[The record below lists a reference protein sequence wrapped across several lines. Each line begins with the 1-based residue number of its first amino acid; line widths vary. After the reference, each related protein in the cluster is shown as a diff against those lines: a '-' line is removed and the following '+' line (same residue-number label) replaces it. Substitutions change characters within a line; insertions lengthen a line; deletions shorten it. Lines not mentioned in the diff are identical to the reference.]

1 MTMKKIIAIII
12 AGILLSSLVFFLF
25 IYNDPEFRYFIGT
38 STGLKDNP
46 VLTDNNFIIEEVLVG
61 IQSSTALTFIGNDI
75 LFLEKET
82 GKIRHIQ
89 NNMLVHDPV
98 WDFDVKMEGCECYT
112 ESGLLG
118 ITSIGSEIYVYV
130 TEELDSEN
138 SVVENRIYRFTW
150 ENNKLQNQLLL
161 NTLPGDGYMH
171 HGGAMVADSNKNV
184 YAVIGDQ
191 TLETQLQNFNNE
203 LISDVGMIL
212 RVGIDDKV
220 KSPSKSDSPN
230 DHYYGVGIRNSFGL
244 AIDPFTNNLW
254 ITENGT
260 HEYDEINLTFPK
272 YNSGWAKI
280 QGPATDEQLQNFV
293 GYSDYE
299 YSDPEFSWE
308 ETSAPTGISFV
319 DNKWKKFSNSVFVGD
334 CSGNLYKFQLNDSRD
349 KLVFDNPELQD
360 LVLNADDSNAEIIF
374 GKNFGC
380 ITDIEY
386 NPDDGYLYII
396 SYLNNGAIYKISP
409 KNLE

>member
-1 MTMKKIIAIII
+1 MKKLVTVIVVGII
-12 AGILLSSLVFFLF
+12 SLAVFFSF
-25 IYNDPEFRYFIGT
+25 IYNDPEFRYYLGT
-38 STGLKDNP
+38 STGLKDKP
-46 VLTDNNFIIEEVLVG
+46 VLTDNNFTIEGVIVG
-61 IQSSTALTFIGNDI
+61 IQASTALTFIENDI

-82 GKIRHIQ
+82 GKIRHIE
-89 NNMLVHDPV
+89 NNVLVDEPV
-98 WDFDVKMEGCECYT
+98 WDFNVKKEGCECYT

-118 ITSIGSEIYVYV
+118 IISVDSNIYVYV

-138 SVVENRIYRFTW
+138 SIVENRIYQFTW

-161 NTLPGDGYMH
+161 NILPGDGNMH
-171 HGGAMVADSNKNV
+171 HGGAMVADHNKNI

-191 TLETQLQNFNNE
+191 TLETELQNFNND
-203 LISDVGMIL
+203 LISDAGIIL
-212 RVGIDDKV
+212 RVGIDNKV
-220 KSPSKSDSPN
+220 KSPSLSDSPN

-272 YNSGWAKI
+272 YNSGWKKI

-308 ETSAPTGISFV
+308 ETVVPTGISFV
-319 DNKWKKFSNSVFVGD
+319 DDKWKKFSNSVFVGD
-334 CSGNLYKFQLNDSRD
+334 CNGNLYKFQLNTSRD
-349 KLVFDNPELQD
+349 KLVFDTPELKD
-360 LVLNADDSNAEIIF
+360 LVLNADDSDSEIIF
-374 GKNFGC
+374 GTNFGC
-380 ITDIEY
+380 ITDVEY

-409 KNLE
+409 NNP

>member
-1 MTMKKIIAIII
+1 MKKLVIVIVVIII
-12 AGILLSSLVFFLF
+12 SLAVFFSF
-25 IYNDPEFRYFIGT
+25 IYNEPEFRYYLGT
-38 STGLKDNP
+38 STGLKDKP
-46 VLTDNNFIIEEVLVG
+46 VLTDNNFTIEGVIVG
-61 IQSSTALTFIGNDI
+61 IQASTALTFIENDI

-82 GKIRHIQ
+82 GKIRHIE
-89 NNMLVHDPV
+89 NNVLVDEPV
-98 WDFDVKMEGCECYT
+98 WDFNVKKEGCECFT

-118 ITSIGSEIYVYV
+118 IISVDSNIYVYV

-138 SVVENRIYRFTW
+138 SIVENRIYQFTW

-161 NTLPGDGYMH
+161 NILPGDGNMH
-171 HGGAMVADSNKNV
+171 HGGAMVADHNKNI

-191 TLETQLQNFNNE
+191 TLETELQNFNND
-203 LISDVGMIL
+203 LISDAGIIL
-212 RVGIDDKV
+212 RVGIDNKV
-220 KSPSKSDSPN
+220 KSPSLSDSPN

-260 HEYDEINLTFPK
+260 YEYDEINLTFPK
-272 YNSGWAKI
+272 YNSGWKKI

-308 ETSAPTGISFV
+308 ETVAPTGISFV
-319 DNKWKKFSNSVFVGD
+319 DDKWKKFSNSVFVGD
-334 CSGNLYKFQLNDSRD
+334 CSGNLYKFQLNTSRD
-349 KLVFDNPELQD
+349 KLVFDTLELKD
-360 LVLNADDSNAEIIF
+360 LVLNADDSDSEIIF
-374 GKNFGC
+374 GTNFGC
-380 ITDIEY
+380 ITDVEY

-409 KNLE
+409 NNP

>member
-1 MTMKKIIAIII
+1 MKKLVIVIVVIII
-12 AGILLSSLVFFLF
+12 SLAVFFSF
-25 IYNDPEFRYFIGT
+25 IYNEPEFRYYLGT
-38 STGLKDNP
+38 STGLKDKP
-46 VLTDNNFIIEEVLVG
+46 VLTDNNFTIEGVIVG
-61 IQSSTALTFIGNDI
+61 IQASTALTFIENDI

-82 GKIRHIQ
+82 GKIRHIE
-89 NNMLVHDPV
+89 NNVLVDEPV
-98 WDFDVKMEGCECYT
+98 WDFNVKKEGCECFT

-118 ITSIGSEIYVYV
+118 IISVDSNIYVYV

-138 SVVENRIYRFTW
+138 SIVENRIYQFTW

-161 NTLPGDGYMH
+161 NILPGDGNMH
-171 HGGAMVADSNKNV
+171 HGGAMVADHNKNI

-191 TLETQLQNFNNE
+191 TLETELQNFNND
-203 LISDVGMIL
+203 LISDAGIIL
-212 RVGIDDKV
+212 RVGIDNKV
-220 KSPSKSDSPN
+220 KSPSLSDSPN

-272 YNSGWAKI
+272 YNSGWKKI

-308 ETSAPTGISFV
+308 ETVAPTGISFV
-319 DNKWKKFSNSVFVGD
+319 DDKWKKFSNSVFVGD
-334 CSGNLYKFQLNDSRD
+334 CSGNLYKFQLNTSRD
-349 KLVFDNPELQD
+349 KLVFDTTELKD
-360 LVLNADDSNAEIIF
+360 LVLNADDSDSEIIF
-374 GKNFGC
+374 GTNFGC
-380 ITDIEY
+380 ITDVEY

-409 KNLE
+409 NNP

>member
-1 MTMKKIIAIII
+1 MKKLVTVIVVGIISLAI
-12 AGILLSSLVFFLF
+12 FFSF
-25 IYNDPEFRYFIGT
+25 IYNEPEFRYYLGT
-38 STGLKDNP
+38 STGLKDKP
-46 VLTDNNFIIEEVLVG
+46 VLTDNNFTIEGVIVG
-61 IQSSTALTFIGNDI
+61 IQASTALTFIENDI

-82 GKIRHIQ
+82 GKIRHIE
-89 NNMLVHDPV
+89 NNVLVDEPV
-98 WDFDVKMEGCECYT
+98 WDFNVKKEGCECYT

-118 ITSIGSEIYVYV
+118 IISVDSNIYVYV
-130 TEELDSEN
+130 TEELDSKN
-138 SVVENRIYRFTW
+138 SIVENRIYQFTW
-150 ENNKLQNQLLL
+150 KNNKLQNQLLL
-161 NTLPGDGYMH
+161 NILPGDANMH
-171 HGGAMVADSNKNV
+171 HGGAMVADHNKNI

-191 TLETQLQNFNNE
+191 TLETELQNFNND
-203 LISDVGMIL
+203 LISDAGIIL
-212 RVGIDDKV
+212 RVGIDNKV
-220 KSPSKSDSPN
+220 KSPSLSDSPN

-272 YNSGWAKI
+272 YNSGWKKI

-308 ETSAPTGISFV
+308 ETPAPTGISFV
-319 DNKWKKFSNSVFVGD
+319 DDKWKKFSNSVFVGD
-334 CSGNLYKFQLNDSRD
+334 CSGNLYKFQLNTSRD
-349 KLVFDNPELQD
+349 KLVFDTPELKD
-360 LVLNADDSNAEIIF
+360 LVLNADDSDSEIIF
-374 GKNFGC
+374 GTNFGC
-380 ITDIEY
+380 ITDVEY

-409 KNLE
+409 NNP

>member
-1 MTMKKIIAIII
+1 MKKLVAVIVVGII
-12 AGILLSSLVFFLF
+12 SLAVFFSF
-25 IYNDPEFRYFIGT
+25 IYNEPEFRYYLGT
-38 STGLKDNP
+38 STGLKDKP
-46 VLTDNNFIIEEVLVG
+46 VLTDNNFTIEGVIVG
-61 IQSSTALTFIGNDI
+61 IQASTALTFIENDI

-82 GKIRHIQ
+82 GKIRHIE
-89 NNMLVHDPV
+89 NNVLVDEPV
-98 WDFDVKMEGCECYT
+98 WDFNVKKEGCECFT

-118 ITSIGSEIYVYV
+118 IISVDSNIYVYV

-138 SVVENRIYRFTW
+138 SIVENRIYQFTW

-161 NTLPGDGYMH
+161 NILPGDGNMH
-171 HGGAMVADSNKNV
+171 HGGAMVADYNKNI

-191 TLETQLQNFNNE
+191 TLETELQNFNNG
-203 LISDVGMIL
+203 LISDAGIIL
-212 RVGIDDKV
+212 RVGIDNKV
-220 KSPSKSDSPN
+220 KSPSLSDSPN

-260 HEYDEINLTFPK
+260 YEYDEINLTFPK
-272 YNSGWAKI
+272 YNSGWKKI

-308 ETSAPTGISFV
+308 ETPAPTGISFV
-319 DNKWKKFSNSVFVGD
+319 DDKWKKFSNSVFVGD
-334 CSGNLYKFQLNDSRD
+334 CSGNLYKFQLNTSRD
-349 KLVFDNPELQD
+349 KLVFDTPELKD
-360 LVLNADDSNAEIIF
+360 LVLNADDSDSEIIF
-374 GKNFGC
+374 GTNFGC
-380 ITDIEY
+380 ITDVEY

-409 KNLE
+409 NNP

>member
-1 MTMKKIIAIII
+1 MKKLVTVIVVGII
-12 AGILLSSLVFFLF
+12 SLAVFFSF
-25 IYNDPEFRYFIGT
+25 IYNDPEFRYYLGT
-38 STGLKDNP
+38 STGLKDKP
-46 VLTDNNFIIEEVLVG
+46 VLTDNNFTIEGVIVG
-61 IQSSTALTFIGNDI
+61 IQASTALTFIENDI

-82 GKIRHIQ
+82 GKIRHIE
-89 NNMLVHDPV
+89 NNVLVDEPV
-98 WDFDVKMEGCECYT
+98 WDFNVKKEGCECFT

-118 ITSIGSEIYVYV
+118 IISVDSNIYVYV

-138 SVVENRIYRFTW
+138 SIVENRIYQFTW

-161 NTLPGDGYMH
+161 NILPGDGNMH
-171 HGGAMVADSNKNV
+171 HGGAMVADYNKNI

-191 TLETQLQNFNNE
+191 TLETELQNFNNG
-203 LISDVGMIL
+203 LISDAGIIL
-212 RVGIDDKV
+212 RVGIDNKV
-220 KSPSKSDSPN
+220 KSPSLSDSPN

-260 HEYDEINLTFPK
+260 YEYDEINLTFPK
-272 YNSGWAKI
+272 YNSGWKKI

-293 GYSDYE
+293 GYLDYE

-308 ETSAPTGISFV
+308 ETPAPTGISFV
-319 DNKWKKFSNSVFVGD
+319 DDKWKKFSNSVFVGD
-334 CSGNLYKFQLNDSRD
+334 CSGNLYKFQLNASRD

-360 LVLNADDSNAEIIF
+360 LVLNADDSDSEIIF
-374 GKNFGC
+374 GTNFGC

-386 NPDDGYLYII
+386 NPDDGHLYII

-409 KNLE
+409 NNP

>member
-1 MTMKKIIAIII
+1 MKKLVTVIVVGIISLAI
-12 AGILLSSLVFFLF
+12 FFSF
-25 IYNDPEFRYFIGT
+25 IYNEPEFRYYLGT
-38 STGLKDNP
+38 STGLKDKP
-46 VLTDNNFIIEEVLVG
+46 VLTDNNFTIEGVIVG
-61 IQSSTALTFIGNDI
+61 IQASTALTFIENDI

-82 GKIRHIQ
+82 GKIRHIE
-89 NNMLVHDPV
+89 NNILVDEPV
-98 WDFDVKMEGCECYT
+98 WDFNVKKEGCECYT

-118 ITSIGSEIYVYV
+118 IISVDSNIYVYV
-130 TEELDSEN
+130 TEELDSKN
-138 SVVENRIYRFTW
+138 SIVENRIYQFTW
-150 ENNKLQNQLLL
+150 KNNKLQNQLLL
-161 NTLPGDGYMH
+161 NILPGDANMH
-171 HGGAMVADSNKNV
+171 HGGAMVADHNKNI

-191 TLETQLQNFNNE
+191 TLETELQNFNND
-203 LISDVGMIL
+203 LISDAGIIL
-212 RVGIDDKV
+212 RVGIDNKV
-220 KSPSKSDSPN
+220 KSPSLSDSPN

-272 YNSGWAKI
+272 YNSGWKKI

-308 ETSAPTGISFV
+308 ETPAPTGISFV
-319 DNKWKKFSNSVFVGD
+319 DDKWKKFSNSVFVGD
-334 CSGNLYKFQLNDSRD
+334 CSGNLYKFQLNTSRD
-349 KLVFDNPELQD
+349 KLVFDTPELKD
-360 LVLNADDSNAEIIF
+360 LVLNADDSDSEIIF
-374 GKNFGC
+374 GTNFGC
-380 ITDIEY
+380 ITDVEY

-409 KNLE
+409 NNP

>member
-1 MTMKKIIAIII
+1 MKKLVIVIVVGII
-12 AGILLSSLVFFLF
+12 SLAVFFSF
-25 IYNDPEFRYFIGT
+25 IYNDPEFRYYLGT
-38 STGLKDNP
+38 STGLKDKP
-46 VLTDNNFIIEEVLVG
+46 VLTDNNFTIEGVIVG
-61 IQSSTALTFIGNDI
+61 IQASTALTFIENDI

-82 GKIRHIQ
+82 GKIRHIE
-89 NNMLVHDPV
+89 NNVLVDEPV
-98 WDFDVKMEGCECYT
+98 WDFNVKKEGCECYT

-118 ITSIGSEIYVYV
+118 IISVDSNIYVYV

-138 SVVENRIYRFTW
+138 SIVENRIYQFTW

-161 NTLPGDGYMH
+161 NILPGDGNMH
-171 HGGAMVADSNKNV
+171 HGGAMVADYNKNI

-191 TLETQLQNFNNE
+191 TLETELQNFNND
-203 LISDVGMIL
+203 LISDAGIIL
-212 RVGIDDKV
+212 RVGIDNNV
-220 KSPSKSDSPN
+220 KSPSLSDSPN

-272 YNSGWAKI
+272 YNSGWKKI

-308 ETSAPTGISFV
+308 ETPAPTGISFV
-319 DNKWKKFSNSVFVGD
+319 DDKWKKFSNSVFVGD
-334 CSGNLYKFQLNDSRD
+334 CSGNLYKFQLNASRD
-349 KLVFDNPELQD
+349 KFVFDNPELQD
-360 LVLNADDSNAEIIF
+360 LVLNADDSDSEIIF
-374 GKNFGC
+374 GTNFGC

-386 NPDDGYLYII
+386 NPDDGYLYVI

-409 KNLE
+409 NNP

>member
-1 MTMKKIIAIII
+1 
-12 AGILLSSLVFFLF
+12 
-25 IYNDPEFRYFIGT
+25 
-38 STGLKDNP
+38 
-46 VLTDNNFIIEEVLVG
+46 
-61 IQSSTALTFIGNDI
+61 
-75 LFLEKET
+75 
-82 GKIRHIQ
+82 
-89 NNMLVHDPV
+89 
-98 WDFDVKMEGCECYT
+98 MEGCECFT

-118 ITSIGSEIYVYV
+118 IISIGSEIYVYV

-161 NTLPGDGYMH
+161 NTLPGDGDMH

-254 ITENGT
+254 ITENGADK
-260 HEYDEINLTFPK
+260 YDEMNLTFPK

-308 ETSAPTGISFV
+308 ETFAPTGISFV

>member
-1 MTMKKIIAIII
+1 MKKLVTVIVVGIISLAI
-12 AGILLSSLVFFLF
+12 FFSF
-25 IYNDPEFRYFIGT
+25 IYNEPEFRYYLGT
-38 STGLKDNP
+38 STGLKDKP
-46 VLTDNNFIIEEVLVG
+46 VLTDNNFTIEGVIVG
-61 IQSSTALTFIGNDI
+61 IQASTALTFIENDI

-82 GKIRHIQ
+82 GKIRHIE
-89 NNMLVHDPV
+89 NNILVDEPV
-98 WDFDVKMEGCECYT
+98 WDFNVKKEGCECYT

-118 ITSIGSEIYVYV
+118 IISVDSNIYVYV
-130 TEELDSEN
+130 TEELDSKN
-138 SVVENRIYRFTW
+138 SIVENRIYQFTW

-161 NTLPGDGYMH
+161 NILPGDANMH
-171 HGGAMVADSNKNV
+171 HGGAMVADHNKNI

-191 TLETQLQNFNNE
+191 TLETELQNFNND
-203 LISDVGMIL
+203 LISDAGIIL
-212 RVGIDDKV
+212 RVGIDNKV
-220 KSPSKSDSPN
+220 KSPSLSDSPN

-272 YNSGWAKI
+272 YNSGWKKI

-308 ETSAPTGISFV
+308 ETPAPTGISFV
-319 DNKWKKFSNSVFVGD
+319 DDKWKKFSNSVFVGD
-334 CSGNLYKFQLNDSRD
+334 CSGNLYKFQLNTSRD
-349 KLVFDNPELQD
+349 KLVFDTPELKD
-360 LVLNADDSNAEIIF
+360 LVLNADDSDSEIIF
-374 GKNFGC
+374 GTNFGC

-386 NPDDGYLYII
+386 NPDDGYLYVI

-409 KNLE
+409 NNP

>member
-1 MTMKKIIAIII
+1 
-12 AGILLSSLVFFLF
+12 
-25 IYNDPEFRYFIGT
+25 
-38 STGLKDNP
+38 
-46 VLTDNNFIIEEVLVG
+46 
-61 IQSSTALTFIGNDI
+61 
-75 LFLEKET
+75 
-82 GKIRHIQ
+82 
-89 NNMLVHDPV
+89 
-98 WDFDVKMEGCECYT
+98 
-112 ESGLLG
+112 
-118 ITSIGSEIYVYV
+118 
-130 TEELDSEN
+130 
-138 SVVENRIYRFTW
+138 
-150 ENNKLQNQLLL
+150 
-161 NTLPGDGYMH
+161 
-171 HGGAMVADSNKNV
+171 
-184 YAVIGDQ
+184 
-191 TLETQLQNFNNE
+191 
-203 LISDVGMIL
+203 MIL

-260 HEYDEINLTFPK
+260 YEYDEINLTFPK

-386 NPDDGYLYII
+386 NPDDGHLYII
-396 SYLNNGAIYKISP
+396 SYLNNGAIHKISP

>member
-1 MTMKKIIAIII
+1 MKKLVIVIVVIII
-12 AGILLSSLVFFLF
+12 SLAVFFSF
-25 IYNDPEFRYFIGT
+25 IYNEPEFRYYLGT
-38 STGLKDNP
+38 STGLKDKP
-46 VLTDNNFIIEEVLVG
+46 VLTDNNFTIEGVIVG
-61 IQSSTALTFIGNDI
+61 IQASTALTFIENDI

-82 GKIRHIQ
+82 GKIRHIE
-89 NNMLVHDPV
+89 NNVLVDEPV
-98 WDFDVKMEGCECYT
+98 WDFNVKKEGCECFT

-118 ITSIGSEIYVYV
+118 IISVDSNIYVYV

-138 SVVENRIYRFTW
+138 SIVENRIYQFTW

-161 NTLPGDGYMH
+161 NILPGDGNMH
-171 HGGAMVADSNKNV
+171 HGGAMVADHNKNI

-191 TLETQLQNFNNE
+191 TLETELQNFNND
-203 LISDVGMIL
+203 LISDAGIIL
-212 RVGIDDKV
+212 RVGIDNKV
-220 KSPSKSDSPN
+220 KSPSLSDSPN

-260 HEYDEINLTFPK
+260 YEYDEINLTFPK
-272 YNSGWAKI
+272 YNSGWKKI

-308 ETSAPTGISFV
+308 ETVAPTGISFV
-319 DNKWKKFSNSVFVGD
+319 DDKWKKFSNSVFVGD
-334 CSGNLYKFQLNDSRD
+334 CSGNLYKFQLNTSRD
-349 KLVFDNPELQD
+349 KLVFDTTELKD
-360 LVLNADDSNAEIIF
+360 LVLNADDSDSEIIF
-374 GKNFGC
+374 GTNFGC
-380 ITDIEY
+380 ITDVEY

-409 KNLE
+409 NNP

>member
-1 MTMKKIIAIII
+1 MKKLVTIIVVGII
-12 AGILLSSLVFFLF
+12 SLAVFFSF
-25 IYNDPEFRYFIGT
+25 IYNEPEFRYYLGT
-38 STGLKDNP
+38 STGLKDKP
-46 VLTDNNFIIEEVLVG
+46 VLTDNNFTIEGVIVG
-61 IQSSTALTFIGNDI
+61 IQASTALTFIENDI

-82 GKIRHIQ
+82 GKIRHIE
-89 NNMLVHDPV
+89 NNVLVDEPV
-98 WDFDVKMEGCECYT
+98 WDFNVKKEGCECYT

-118 ITSIGSEIYVYV
+118 IISVDSNIYVYV
-130 TEELDSEN
+130 TEELDSKN
-138 SVVENRIYRFTW
+138 SIVENRIYQFTW
-150 ENNKLQNQLLL
+150 KNNKLQNQLLL
-161 NTLPGDGYMH
+161 NILPGDANMH
-171 HGGAMVADSNKNV
+171 HGGAMVADHNKNI

-191 TLETQLQNFNNE
+191 TLETELQNFNND
-203 LISDVGMIL
+203 LISDAGIIL
-212 RVGIDDKV
+212 RVGIDNKV
-220 KSPSKSDSPN
+220 KSPSLSDSPN

-260 HEYDEINLTFPK
+260 YEYDEINLTFPK
-272 YNSGWAKI
+272 YNSGWKKI

-308 ETSAPTGISFV
+308 ETVAPTGISFV
-319 DNKWKKFSNSVFVGD
+319 DDKWKKFSNSVFVGD

-360 LVLNADDSNAEIIF
+360 LVLNADDSDSEIIF
-374 GKNFGC
+374 GTNFGC
-380 ITDIEY
+380 ITDVEY

-409 KNLE
+409 NNP

>member
-1 MTMKKIIAIII
+1 MKKLVTVIVVGIISLAI
-12 AGILLSSLVFFLF
+12 FFSF
-25 IYNDPEFRYFIGT
+25 IYNEPEFRYYLGT
-38 STGLKDNP
+38 STGLKDKP
-46 VLTDNNFIIEEVLVG
+46 VLTDNNFTIEGVIVG
-61 IQSSTALTFIGNDI
+61 IQASTALTFIENDI

-82 GKIRHIQ
+82 GKIRHIE
-89 NNMLVHDPV
+89 NNILVDEPV
-98 WDFDVKMEGCECYT
+98 WDFNVKKEGCECYT

-118 ITSIGSEIYVYV
+118 IISVDSNIYVYV
-130 TEELDSEN
+130 TEELDSKN
-138 SVVENRIYRFTW
+138 SIVENRIYQFTW

-161 NTLPGDGYMH
+161 NILPGDANMH
-171 HGGAMVADSNKNV
+171 HGGAMVADHNKNI

-191 TLETQLQNFNNE
+191 TLETELQNFNND
-203 LISDVGMIL
+203 LISDAGIIL
-212 RVGIDDKV
+212 RVGIDNKV
-220 KSPSKSDSPN
+220 KSPSLSDSPN

-272 YNSGWAKI
+272 YNSGWKKI

-308 ETSAPTGISFV
+308 ETPAPTGISFV
-319 DNKWKKFSNSVFVGD
+319 DDKWKKFSNSVFVGD
-334 CSGNLYKFQLNDSRD
+334 CSGNLYKFQLNTSRD
-349 KLVFDNPELQD
+349 KLVFDTPELKD
-360 LVLNADDSNAEIIF
+360 LVLNADDSDSEIIF
-374 GKNFGC
+374 GTNFGC

-409 KNLE
+409 NNP

>member
-1 MTMKKIIAIII
+1 MKKLAIAIVVGII
-12 AGILLSSLVFFLF
+12 SLVVFFSF
-25 IYNDPEFRYFIGT
+25 IYNNPEFRYYLGT
-38 STGLKDNP
+38 SIGLKDKP
-46 VLTDNNFIIEEVLVG
+46 VLTDNNFTIEGVIVG
-61 IQSSTALTFIGNDI
+61 IQASTALTFIENDI

-82 GKIRHIQ
+82 GKIRHIE
-89 NNMLVHDPV
+89 NNVLVDEPV
-98 WDFDVKMEGCECYT
+98 WDFNVKKEGCECYT

-118 ITSIGSEIYVYV
+118 IISVDSNIYVYV

-138 SVVENRIYRFTW
+138 SIVENRIYQFTW
-150 ENNKLQNQLLL
+150 KNNKLQNQLLL
-161 NTLPGDGYMH
+161 NILPGDGNMH
-171 HGGAMVADSNKNV
+171 HGGAMVADYNKNI

-191 TLETQLQNFNNE
+191 TLETELQNFNND
-203 LISDVGMIL
+203 LISDAGIIL
-212 RVGIDDKV
+212 RVGIDNKV
-220 KSPSKSDSPN
+220 KSPSLSDFPN

-272 YNSGWAKI
+272 YNSGWKKI

-308 ETSAPTGISFV
+308 ETPAPTGISFV
-319 DNKWKKFSNSVFVGD
+319 DDKWKKFSNSVFVGD
-334 CSGNLYKFQLNDSRD
+334 CSGNLYKFQLNTSRD

-360 LVLNADDSNAEIIF
+360 LVLNADDSDSEIIF
-374 GKNFGC
+374 GTNFGC
-380 ITDIEY
+380 ITDVEY
-386 NPDDGYLYII
+386 NPDDGYLYVI

-409 KNLE
+409 NNP

>member
-1 MTMKKIIAIII
+1 MKKLVTVIVVGIISLAI
-12 AGILLSSLVFFLF
+12 FFSF
-25 IYNDPEFRYFIGT
+25 IYNEPEFRYYLGT
-38 STGLKDNP
+38 STGLKDKP
-46 VLTDNNFIIEEVLVG
+46 VLTDNNFTIEGVIVG
-61 IQSSTALTFIGNDI
+61 IQASTALTFIENDI

-82 GKIRHIQ
+82 GKIRHIE
-89 NNMLVHDPV
+89 NNILVDEPV
-98 WDFDVKMEGCECYT
+98 WDFNVKKEGCECYT

-118 ITSIGSEIYVYV
+118 IISVDSNIYVYV
-130 TEELDSEN
+130 TEELDSKN
-138 SVVENRIYRFTW
+138 SIVENRIYQFTW
-150 ENNKLQNQLLL
+150 KNNKLQNQLLL
-161 NTLPGDGYMH
+161 NILPGDANMH
-171 HGGAMVADSNKNV
+171 HGGAMVSDHNKNI

-191 TLETQLQNFNNE
+191 TLETELQNFNND
-203 LISDVGMIL
+203 LISDAGIIL
-212 RVGIDDKV
+212 RVGIDNKV
-220 KSPSKSDSPN
+220 KSPSLSDSPN

-272 YNSGWAKI
+272 YNSGWKKI

-308 ETSAPTGISFV
+308 ETPAPTGISFV
-319 DNKWKKFSNSVFVGD
+319 DDKWKKFSNSVFVGD
-334 CSGNLYKFQLNDSRD
+334 CSGNLYKFQLNTSRD
-349 KLVFDNPELQD
+349 KLVFDTPELKD
-360 LVLNADDSNAEIIF
+360 LVLNADDSDSEIIF
-374 GKNFGC
+374 GTNFGC
-380 ITDIEY
+380 ITDVEY

-409 KNLE
+409 NNP

>member
-1 MTMKKIIAIII
+1 MKKLVTIIVVGII
-12 AGILLSSLVFFLF
+12 SLAVFFSF
-25 IYNDPEFRYFIGT
+25 IYNDPEFRYYLGT
-38 STGLKDNP
+38 STGLKDKP
-46 VLTDNNFIIEEVLVG
+46 VLTDNNFTIEGVIVG
-61 IQSSTALTFIGNDI
+61 IQASTALTFIENDI

-82 GKIRHIQ
+82 GKIRHIE
-89 NNMLVHDPV
+89 NNILVDEPV
-98 WDFDVKMEGCECYT
+98 WDFNVKKEGCECYT

-118 ITSIGSEIYVYV
+118 IISVDSNIYVYV
-130 TEELDSEN
+130 TEELDSKN
-138 SVVENRIYRFTW
+138 SIVENRIYQFTW
-150 ENNKLQNQLLL
+150 KNNKLQNQLLL
-161 NTLPGDGYMH
+161 NILPGDANMH
-171 HGGAMVADSNKNV
+171 HGGAMVSDHNKNI

-191 TLETQLQNFNNE
+191 TLETELQNFNND
-203 LISDVGMIL
+203 LISDAGIIL
-212 RVGIDDKV
+212 RVGIDNKV
-220 KSPSKSDSPN
+220 KSPSLSDSPN

-272 YNSGWAKI
+272 YNSGWKKI

-308 ETSAPTGISFV
+308 ETPAPTGISFV
-319 DNKWKKFSNSVFVGD
+319 DDKWKKFSNSVFVGD
-334 CSGNLYKFQLNDSRD
+334 CSGNLYKFQLNTSRD
-349 KLVFDNPELQD
+349 KLVFDTPELKD
-360 LVLNADDSNAEIIF
+360 LVLNADDSDSEIIF
-374 GKNFGC
+374 GTNFGC
-380 ITDIEY
+380 ITDVEY

-409 KNLE
+409 NNP

>member
-1 MTMKKIIAIII
+1 MKKLVTVIVVGII
-12 AGILLSSLVFFLF
+12 SLAVFFSF
-25 IYNDPEFRYFIGT
+25 IYNDPEFRYYLGT
-38 STGLKDNP
+38 STGLKDKP
-46 VLTDNNFIIEEVLVG
+46 VLTDNNFTIEGVIVG
-61 IQSSTALTFIGNDI
+61 IQASTALTFIENDI

-82 GKIRHIQ
+82 GKIRHIE
-89 NNMLVHDPV
+89 NNVLVDEPV
-98 WDFDVKMEGCECYT
+98 WDFNVKKEGCECFT

-118 ITSIGSEIYVYV
+118 IISVDSNIYVYV

-138 SVVENRIYRFTW
+138 SIVENRIYQFTW

-161 NTLPGDGYMH
+161 NILPGDGNMH
-171 HGGAMVADSNKNV
+171 HGGAMVADYNKNI

-191 TLETQLQNFNNE
+191 TLETELQNFNNG
-203 LISDVGMIL
+203 LISDAGIIL
-212 RVGIDDKV
+212 RVGIDNKV
-220 KSPSKSDSPN
+220 KSPSLSDSPN

-260 HEYDEINLTFPK
+260 YEYDEINLTFPK
-272 YNSGWAKI
+272 YNSGWKKI

-308 ETSAPTGISFV
+308 ETPAPTGISFV
-319 DNKWKKFSNSVFVGD
+319 DDKWKKFSNSVFVGD
-334 CSGNLYKFQLNDSRD
+334 CSGNLYKFQLNASRD

-360 LVLNADDSNAEIIF
+360 LVLNADDSDSEIIF
-374 GKNFGC
+374 GTNFGC
-380 ITDIEY
+380 ITDVEY

-396 SYLNNGAIYKISP
+396 SYLNNDAIYKISP
-409 KNLE
+409 NNP

>member
-1 MTMKKIIAIII
+1 MKKLVTVIVVGII
-12 AGILLSSLVFFLF
+12 SLAVFFSF
-25 IYNDPEFRYFIGT
+25 IYNDPEFRYYLGT
-38 STGLKDNP
+38 STGLKDKP
-46 VLTDNNFIIEEVLVG
+46 VLTDNNFTIEGVIVG
-61 IQSSTALTFIGNDI
+61 IQASTALTFIENDI

-82 GKIRHIQ
+82 GKIRHIE
-89 NNMLVHDPV
+89 NNVLVDEPV
-98 WDFDVKMEGCECYT
+98 WDFNVKKEGCECFT

-118 ITSIGSEIYVYV
+118 IISVDSNIYVYV

-138 SVVENRIYRFTW
+138 SIVENRIYQFTW

-161 NTLPGDGYMH
+161 NILPGDGNMH
-171 HGGAMVADSNKNV
+171 HGGAMVADYNKNI

-191 TLETQLQNFNNE
+191 TLETELQNFNNG
-203 LISDVGMIL
+203 LISDAGIIL
-212 RVGIDDKV
+212 RVGIDNKV
-220 KSPSKSDSPN
+220 KSPSLSDSPN

-260 HEYDEINLTFPK
+260 YEYDEINLTFPK
-272 YNSGWAKI
+272 YNSGWKKI

-293 GYSDYE
+293 GYLDYE

-308 ETSAPTGISFV
+308 ETPAPTGISFV
-319 DNKWKKFSNSVFVGD
+319 DDKWKKFSNSVFVGD
-334 CSGNLYKFQLNDSRD
+334 CSGNLYKFQLNASRD

-360 LVLNADDSNAEIIF
+360 LVLNADDSDSEIIF
-374 GKNFGC
+374 GTNFGC

-386 NPDDGYLYII
+386 NPDDGYLYVI

-409 KNLE
+409 NNP

>member
-1 MTMKKIIAIII
+1 MKKLVTIIVVGII
-12 AGILLSSLVFFLF
+12 SLAVFFSF
-25 IYNDPEFRYFIGT
+25 IYNDPEFRYYLGT
-38 STGLKDNP
+38 STGLKDKP
-46 VLTDNNFIIEEVLVG
+46 VLTDNNFTIEGVIVG
-61 IQSSTALTFIGNDI
+61 IQASTALTFIENDI

-82 GKIRHIQ
+82 GKIRHIE
-89 NNMLVHDPV
+89 NNVLVDEPV
-98 WDFDVKMEGCECYT
+98 WDFNVKKEGCECFT

-118 ITSIGSEIYVYV
+118 IISVDSNIYVYV

-138 SVVENRIYRFTW
+138 SIVENRIYQFTW
-150 ENNKLQNQLLL
+150 KNNKLQNQLLL
-161 NTLPGDGYMH
+161 NILPGDGNMH
-171 HGGAMVADSNKNV
+171 HGGAMIADYNKNI

-191 TLETQLQNFNNE
+191 TLETELQNFNND
-203 LISDVGMIL
+203 LISDAGIIL
-212 RVGIDDKV
+212 RVGIDNKV
-220 KSPSKSDSPN
+220 KSPSLSDSPN

-272 YNSGWAKI
+272 YNSGWKKI
-280 QGPATDEQLQNFV
+280 QGPATDKQLQNFV

-308 ETSAPTGISFV
+308 ETTAPTGISFV
-319 DNKWKKFSNSVFVGD
+319 DDKWKKFSNSVFVGD
-334 CSGNLYKFQLNDSRD
+334 CSGNLYKFQLNTSRD

-360 LVLNADDSNAEIIF
+360 LVLNADDSYSEIIF
-374 GKNFGC
+374 GTNFGC
-380 ITDIEY
+380 ITDVEY
-386 NPDDGYLYII
+386 NPDDGYLYVI

-409 KNLE
+409 NNP

>member
-1 MTMKKIIAIII
+1 MKKLVAVIVVGII
-12 AGILLSSLVFFLF
+12 SLAVFFSF
-25 IYNDPEFRYFIGT
+25 IYNDPEFRYYLGT
-38 STGLKDNP
+38 STGLKDKP
-46 VLTDNNFIIEEVLVG
+46 VLTDNNFTIEGVIVG
-61 IQSSTALTFIGNDI
+61 IQASTALTFIENDI

-82 GKIRHIQ
+82 GKIRHIE
-89 NNMLVHDPV
+89 NNVLVDEPV
-98 WDFDVKMEGCECYT
+98 WDFNVKKEGCECFT

-118 ITSIGSEIYVYV
+118 IISVDSNIYVYV

-138 SVVENRIYRFTW
+138 SIVENRIYQFTW

-161 NTLPGDGYMH
+161 NILPGDGNMH
-171 HGGAMVADSNKNV
+171 HGGAMVADYNKNI

-191 TLETQLQNFNNE
+191 TLETELQNFNNG
-203 LISDVGMIL
+203 LISDAGIIL
-212 RVGIDDKV
+212 RVGIDNKV
-220 KSPSKSDSPN
+220 KSPSLSDSPN

-260 HEYDEINLTFPK
+260 YEYDEINLTFPK
-272 YNSGWAKI
+272 YNSGWKKI

-308 ETSAPTGISFV
+308 ETPAPTGISFV
-319 DNKWKKFSNSVFVGD
+319 DDKWKKFSNSVFVGD
-334 CSGNLYKFQLNDSRD
+334 CSGNLYKFQLNTSRD
-349 KLVFDNPELQD
+349 KLVFDTPELKD
-360 LVLNADDSNAEIIF
+360 LVLNADDSDSEIIF
-374 GKNFGC
+374 GTNFGC
-380 ITDIEY
+380 ITDVEY

-409 KNLE
+409 NNP

>member
-1 MTMKKIIAIII
+1 MKKLVTVIVVGIISLAI
-12 AGILLSSLVFFLF
+12 SFSF
-25 IYNDPEFRYFIGT
+25 IYNEPEFRYYLGT
-38 STGLKDNP
+38 STGLKDKP
-46 VLTDNNFIIEEVLVG
+46 VLTDNNFTIEGVIVG
-61 IQSSTALTFIGNDI
+61 IQASTALTFIENDI

-82 GKIRHIQ
+82 GKIRHIE
-89 NNMLVHDPV
+89 NNILVDEPV
-98 WDFDVKMEGCECYT
+98 WDFNVKKEGCECYT

-118 ITSIGSEIYVYV
+118 IISVDSNIYVYV
-130 TEELDSEN
+130 TEELDSKN
-138 SVVENRIYRFTW
+138 SIVENRIYQFTW
-150 ENNKLQNQLLL
+150 KNNKLQNQLLL
-161 NTLPGDGYMH
+161 NILPGDANMH
-171 HGGAMVADSNKNV
+171 HGGAMVADHNKNI

-191 TLETQLQNFNNE
+191 TLETELQNFNND
-203 LISDVGMIL
+203 LISDAGIIL
-212 RVGIDDKV
+212 RVGIDNKV
-220 KSPSKSDSPN
+220 KSPSLSDSPN

-272 YNSGWAKI
+272 YNSGWKKI

-308 ETSAPTGISFV
+308 ETPAPTGISFV
-319 DNKWKKFSNSVFVGD
+319 DDKWKKFSNSVFVGD
-334 CSGNLYKFQLNDSRD
+334 CSGNLYKFQLNASRD

-360 LVLNADDSNAEIIF
+360 LVLNADDSDSEIIF
-374 GKNFGC
+374 GTNFGC

-386 NPDDGYLYII
+386 NPDDGYLYVI

-409 KNLE
+409 NNP